1 MNDIEI
7 DGVKEAVWRCRALVS
22 WRTAG
27 IFPFCGGDLSEWLR
41 TDPPAPGRWP
51 RDHQLEILLTE
62 EVLHCSTD
70 QPVEAPE
77 VVAIDTA
84 AGTVTMKSGA
94 VVAAKI
100 ARREHLGDEARVVR
114 EERMIAALTQAKD
127 LKDRKDA
134 KGERKHARTRTR
146 TRRRAKKL
154 VCGVCG
160 WGHDAG
166 FTRIEIPGRR
176 VIALHGLMAQIV
188 GLVHEAQASGAGAVS
203 TKDEKLLALCGGY
216 RHPCKV
222 FDDLKRRA
230 DYKVLFD
237 TKRRGLLGLKINVE
251 ACSPTCPRPA
261 WENTA

>member
-114 EERMIAALTQAKD
+114 EERMIAALNRSKD
-127 LKDRKDA
+127 IKDEKDSRDVRVEG
-134 KGERKHARTRTR
+134 KQPQ
-146 TRRRAKKL
+146 
-154 VCGVCG
+154 VCRVCG

-166 FTRIEIPGRR
+166 FTRIEIPGRP

-188 GLVHEAQASGAGAVS
+188 GLVHAAQASGAGAVS
-203 TKDEKLLALCGGY
+203 TKDERLLAVCGGY

-222 FDDLKRRA
+222 FDDRKRRA

-237 TKRRGLLGLKINVE
+237 TGRRGFLGLRVKNRLL
-251 ACSPTCPRPA
+251 P
-261 WENTA
+261 